1 MKKKLNVV
9 FLSNANGGIAT
20 FQSNLINF
28 LHEKKIKTCLF
39 DQINNQTF
47 FSINKKKKHQ
57 NFLLKCFKRNQVDNK
72 IFIEN

>member
-1 MKKKLNVV
+1 MKKKLNLV

-39 DQINNQTF
+39 DQITGVRKLAIHPSRGHPRQ
-47 FSINKKKKHQ
+47 
-57 NFLLKCFKRNQVDNK
+57 
-72 IFIEN
+72 FIY